1 MKTYVYNAEPAQ
13 QKRIHKKVSRK
24 NKIKKSL
31 RFKVRR
37 ACPDLAERYPVCNIQ
52 YLSSYIGNLGD

>member
-13 QKRIHKKVSRK
+13 QKGSIKGVQKKKKK
-24 NKIKKSL
+24 NPSV
-31 RFKVRR
+31 FKVRR